1 MCTTEVTSSRFKAV
15 KEVDELREEKKKD
28 VEKKPE
34 QVSLAFV
41 PRTVGEFFFA
51 DENGNMP
58 QELNFKEV
66 DLIYNDYMRIMA
78 SMHEKLKLIYN

>member
-15 KEVDELREEKKKD
+15 KEVDEARDEKKKD
-28 VEKKPE
+28 QEKKPE
-34 QVSLAFV
+34 QVSLSFV

-58 QELNFKEV
+58 
-66 DLIYNDYMRIMA
+66 
-78 SMHEKLKLIYN
+78 

>member
-1 MCTTEVTSSRFKAV
+1 M
-15 KEVDELREEKKKD
+15 
-28 VEKKPE
+28 
-34 QVSLAFV
+34 